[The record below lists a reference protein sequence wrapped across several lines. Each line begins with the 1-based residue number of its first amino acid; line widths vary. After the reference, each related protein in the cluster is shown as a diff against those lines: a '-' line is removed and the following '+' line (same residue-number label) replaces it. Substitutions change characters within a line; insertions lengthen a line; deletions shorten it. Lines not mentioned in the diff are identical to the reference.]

1 MKETARTTHRI
12 IAFLMALVL
21 VLGATAALSGCQ
33 SKEQQAEDAV
43 KSMLEDYKNGTL
55 DLLNSS
61 ESNEITNMGV
71 DEQELASA
79 MIEDFSYEIKGAK
92 ENSETGTIDVE
103 VSIHSKQLVSA
114 IKNALPN
121 MMSYALGA
129 SFAGLSEDETQ
140 KQLAN
145 MIIDQLKNEE
155 AVDTTVTVPTQEES
169 GDVLATEEGKKALRD
184 AILGDV
190 DALQQTLSAGA
201 SELSNAA

>member
-12 IAFLMALVL
+12 IAFLVALAL
-21 VLGATAALSGCQ
+21 VLGAAVALSGCQ

-43 KSMLEDYKNGTL
+43 KSMLEDYKSGTL

-114 IKNALPN
+114 IKNANSEMPQYLF
-121 MMSYALGA
+121 SALSRGA
-129 SFAGLSEDETQ
+129 SEDEMREH
-140 KQLAN
+140 LAS

-155 AVDTTVTVPTQEES
+155 AVNTTVTVPTQEES